1 MVVFKYFLLIFT
13 IKIILSNPSL
23 AMQIEDGDNAAKTL
37 HQAIRFGNIAVIKS
51 LCGGKGFD
59 VDATVD
65 HTKRTALH
73 RAVIEGKRE
82 AVKLLI
88 SLGAN
93 LSCEDYC
100 GWTPFQHAAA
110 GGNREVMEELINQVE
125 VSLSRRAK
133 ETQLQGPQRE
143 DFLNQGRYYLING
156 KNHHGQTPLHLAI
169 VTARFTEKEL
179 IFLLGK
185 LVRMRVDLTEKD
197 NKGKTPYDYALN
209 VGYHRLAHR
218 IDELGNNKVREK

>member
-23 AMQIEDGDNAAKTL
+23 AMQIEDGDNAAKT
-37 HQAIRFGNIAVIKS
+37 
-51 LCGGKGFD
+51 
-59 VDATVD
+59 
-65 HTKRTALH
+65 
-73 RAVIEGKRE
+73 
-82 AVKLLI
+82 
-88 SLGAN
+88 
-93 LSCEDYC
+93 
-100 GWTPFQHAAA
+100 QH
-110 GGNREVMEELINQVE
+110 
-125 VSLSRRAK
+125 
-133 ETQLQGPQRE
+133 QGPQRE

-218 IDELGNNKVREK
+218 IDELGNNKAREK